1 MHNSKHSILKA
12 ISSWFLCHFSDP
24 EALALLFTLVFGF
37 LLIEYFGKFLFPVVI
52 SIVLAYLFAS
62 PVQWLEQW
70 RLPHRLSVTIVYL
83 FFLGLFVLALFGLL
97 PLMWKQLVS
106 MVHEFPRA
114 INKGQVWMTE
124 LIHRCPKLFSVDLVS
139 NFGLYLH
146 QQSARI
152 GQFVL
157 SFSLASI
164 PGIIEVVLYFIL
176 VPLLVFFF
184 LKDGKTIILWL
195 SRFLPERRG
204 LIRIVWHEMDQKIGA
219 YVQGRVIEII
229 IVSFVSVITFALLGL
244 QYAFLLG
251 VLLGFS
257 VIVPYIGAVVIT
269 IPIAIVGLMQWGL
282 SAHFAYLM
290 IVYALIISLDG
301 NLLVPLLFSGA
312 MDLHPIAIILSVLV
326 FGGIWG
332 FWGVFFAI
340 PLATLVKAVL
350 NAWPK
355 TRTMDDVK
363 QIGLPTIP
371 KEECRRAKKGIIRD
385 SQENRAE
392 LVKVSCD

>member
-1 MHNSKHSILKA
+1 MHNSKNSVLQG
-12 ISSWFLCHFSDP
+12 ISNWFLCNFSDP
-24 EALALLFTLVFGF
+24 EALALFFTLVFGF
-37 LLIEYFGKFLFPVVI
+37 LLIEFFGKFLFPVVI

-62 PVQWLEQW
+62 PVQWFEQW
-70 RLPHRLSVTIVYL
+70 RFPHWLSVTVVYL

-114 INKGQVWMTE
+114 INKGQIWMTE
-124 LIHRCPKLFSVDLVS
+124 LIHHYPKLFSVDLLA
-139 NFGLYLH
+139 NFALYLH

-152 GQFVL
+152 GQFIL

-164 PGIIEVVLYFIL
+164 PGIIEIVLYFIL

-184 LKDGKTIILWL
+184 LKDGKNIILWL

-204 LIRIVWHEMDQKIGA
+204 LIRIVWYEMNQKIGA

-229 IVSFVSVITFALLGL
+229 IVSSISVITFALLGL

-251 VLLGFS
+251 VLLGLS
-257 VIVPYIGAVVIT
+257 VIVPYIGAIIVT

-282 SAHFAYLM
+282 SVHFAYLM
-290 IVYALIISLDG
+290 IFYTVIIALDG

-312 MDLHPIAIILSVLV
+312 MDLHPIAIILSVLI

-355 TRTMDDVK
+355 TK
-363 QIGLPTIP
+363 KLTI
-371 KEECRRAKKGIIRD
+371 
-385 SQENRAE
+385 
-392 LVKVSCD
+392 